1 MNTFGWIAIGVAIG
15 GSAYLI
21 LKNKESKSMNVKI
34 DESLKKNIISTA
46 EEVNMLKMDDVVS
59 YFKGKSLVK
68 DRDIPFIATVE
79 GFKTIVSLPNKDN
92 GFILGIYND
101 STDVI
106 SDIKLIY
113 AKSVDENFKTAVGN
127 KKLIVLT

>member
-1 MNTFGWIAIGVAIG
+1 MNTFGWVAIGVAIG

-46 EEVNMLKMDDVVS
+46 EEVDMLKMDDVVS

-127 KKLIVLT
+127 RKLIVLT

>member
-1 MNTFGWIAIGVAIG
+1 MNTFGWIATGVAIG
-15 GSAYLI
+15 GATYLI
-21 LKNKESKSMNVKI
+21 LKNKESKRMNVKI

-46 EEVNMLKMDDVVS
+46 EEVDMLKMDDVVS

-106 SDIKLIY
+106 SDTKLIY

>member
-1 MNTFGWIAIGVAIG
+1 MNTFGWVAIGVAIG

-46 EEVNMLKMDDVVS
+46 EEVDMLKMDDVVS

>member
-46 EEVNMLKMDDVVS
+46 EEVDMLKMDDVVS

>member
-46 EEVNMLKMDDVVS
+46 EEVDMLKMDDVVS

-127 KKLIVLT
+127 RKLIVLT

>member
-46 EEVNMLKMDDVVS
+46 EEVDMLKMDDVVS

-101 STDVI
+101 STDVV

>member
-46 EEVNMLKMDDVVS
+46 EEVDMLKMDDVVS

-79 GFKTIVSLPNKDN
+79 GFKTIVSVPNKDN

-127 KKLIVLT
+127 RKLIVLT